1 MNKTSI
7 FNDVLGPIM
16 RGPSSSHTAGSY
28 RIGRM
33 VRDLCGDEPDQIRI
47 IFDPDGSYSQV
58 FREQGV
64 DLAFASGLMGW
75 SITDERFS
83 GALGLVQQKGMDL
96 SFQVEPMER
105 ADHPNAVRLVVTTA
119 DKRHMALE
127 ARSTGGGGIQ
137 ITRLQDWQLELDGKF
152 FVYLLECNP
161 EIAVQVADLVQSR
174 QAPYTAMLRQ
184 QQNDRI
190 LLQYTSLARWEK
202 TFLDRLCE
210 WVGPESFYF
219 CAPVFYLTPGV
230 QIFNSG
236 QEMVA
241 LSQQKGISLGQ
252 LAWEYESI
260 LLGLSM
266 EQTMQEMQRRLK
278 IMLASVEQGLEQE
291 NVHMQLLHPSAGT
304 LLRAESEG
312 RVAVGGMHTRAAA
325 RAMASMHICNSQG
338 VVCAAPTGGAAGVL
352 PGVAATLLEDLG
364 VSFEKT
370 ALALFAA
377 AAIGLIVAKRAT
389 FAAETAG
396 CQVEIGAAGA
406 MGAAAVVEMSGGS
419 AQQAADAAAISF
431 QNTMGSV
438 CDLVQGMCE
447 IPCHTR
453 NAVAASAAFVCAD
466 IILGGY
472 GNPVPLDETIDAVL
486 SSGRML
492 PSELRVTAKGGLALA
507 PSAQALPRLR

>member
-1 MNKTSI
+1 MNKTSV
-7 FNDVLGPIM
+7 FNDVLGPVM

-33 VRDLCGDEPDQIRI
+33 VRDLCGAEPNQIRV

-64 DLAFASGLMGW
+64 DLAFASGLIGW

-83 GALGLVQQKGMDL
+83 DALDLVQQKGMDL
-96 SFQVEPMER
+96 SFHVEPLER
-105 ADHPNAVRLVVTTA
+105 ADHPNAVRLLVTTA
-119 DKRHMALE
+119 AQRCLAFE

-137 ITRLQDWQLELDGKF
+137 ITRLQDWELELDGKY
-152 FVYLLECNP
+152 FVYLLECSP
-161 EIAVQVADLVQSR
+161 ENAVQVSNLLESHK
-174 QAPYTAMLRQ
+174 APNTKVLRLQ
-184 QQNDRI
+184 HKDRI
-190 LLQYTSLARWEK
+190 LLQYTSEAPWSKSLAD
-202 TFLDRLCE
+202 TCLE
-210 WVGPESFYF
+210 WVGPECFYF
-219 CAPVFYLTPGV
+219 CDPVFYLTPGEP
-230 QIFNSG
+230 IFSSG
-236 QEMVA
+236 LDMVA

-252 LAWEYESI
+252 IAWEYESI
-260 LLGLSM
+260 LLGLSK
-266 EQTMQEMQRRLK
+266 EQTMQEMQRRLE
-278 IMLASVEQGLEQE
+278 IMQASVQRGLNQE
-291 NVHMQLLHPSAGT
+291 NVHMQLLPPSAGKIF
-304 LLRAESEG
+304 RAEAEG

-325 RAMASMHICNSQG
+325 RAMASMHVCNSQG

-352 PGVAATLLEDLG
+352 PGVAVTMLEDLD

-377 AAIGLIVAKRAT
+377 AAIGLIVARRAT
-389 FAAETAG
+389 FAAEIAG

-453 NAVAASAAFVCAD
+453 NAAAASAAFVCAD

-472 GNPVPLDETIDAVL
+472 GNPVSLDETIDAVL
-486 SSGRML
+486 SCGRML
-492 PSELRVTAKGGLALA
+492 PSELRVTSKGGLALA
-507 PSAQALPRLR
+507 PSARALPRLR

>member
-1 MNKTSI
+1 MSKISV

-33 VRDLCGDEPDQIRI
+33 VRDLCGAEPDQIQI
-47 IFDPDGSYSQV
+47 FFDPDGSYSQV

-75 SITDERFS
+75 SITDKRFS
-83 GALGLVQQKGMDL
+83 GALSLVQQKGMDL
-96 SFQVEPMER
+96 CFQVETLER
-105 ADHPNAVRLVVTTA
+105 ADHPNAVRLVVTA
-119 DKRHMALE
+119 GDKRHLAFE

-137 ITRLQDWQLELDGKF
+137 ITRLQDWPLELDGKF
-152 FVYLLECNP
+152 FVYLMECNS
-161 EIAVQVADLVQSR
+161 ENAAQVVDLVQSHL
-174 QAPYTAMLRQ
+174 APHTDLQQRQ
-184 QQNDRI
+184 QKDRI
-190 LLQYTSLARWEK
+190 LLQYTCEARWEK
-202 TFLDRLCE
+202 TFLDKLFEC
-210 WVGPESFYF
+210 VGPEFCYF
-219 CAPVFYLTPGV
+219 CAPVFYLTPGEP
-230 QIFNSG
+230 IFNSG
-236 QEMVA
+236 REMVA
-241 LSQQKGISLGQ
+241 LSQHKGSSLGQ

-260 LLGLSM
+260 LLGQSL

-278 IMLASVEQGLEQE
+278 IMQVSVEQGLDQE
-291 NVHMQLLHPSAGT
+291 NVHMQLLRPSAGMIF
-304 LLRAESEG
+304 RAESEG
-312 RVAVGGMHTRAAA
+312 RVAIGGLHTRAAA
-325 RAMASMHICNSQG
+325 RAMAAMHICNSQG

-352 PGVAATLLEDLG
+352 PGVAVTLLEDLDI
-364 VSFEKT
+364 SFEET
-370 ALALFAA
+370 ARALFAA

-419 AQQAADAAAISF
+419 AQQAVDAAAISF

-453 NAVAASAAFVCAD
+453 NAVAASTAFVCAD
-466 IILGGY
+466 IVLGGY